1 MSSDYVVSHHHLI
14 TNMSWIMIMY
24 KSGQRICTPINFD
37 QEAGYNFDNNE
48 PNNITEDEES
58 SDNNRPVA
66 ATENSEI
73 GDEDEESLDD
83 NADLNESTKGTTA
96 TSIYLRDNLEGKGII
111 EILSLFKKEW
121 FSGKDVDLS
130 LSRLKGPA
138 FILVFFFWL
147 LR

>member
-24 KSGQRICTPINFD
+24 KNGQRICTTINFD
-37 QEAGYNFDNNE
+37 QEAGYNFDKNE

-66 ATENSEI
+66 ATGNSEI
-73 GDEDEESLDD
+73 GDEDEESLDN
-83 NADLNESTKGTTA
+83 NADLKESTKGTTA
-96 TSIYLRDNLEGKGII
+96 TSIYLRDNLEEKGIM
-111 EILSLFKKEW
+111 EMLSLFRTEW
-121 FSGKDVDLS
+121 FSSKDVDLS

>member
-1 MSSDYVVSHHHLI
+1 
-14 TNMSWIMIMY
+14 MIKY
-24 KSGQRICTPINFD
+24 KDGQRICTTINFD
-37 QEAGYNFDNNE
+37 QEDDNNFAVNE

-58 SDNNRPVA
+58 LDNNRPDA

-83 NADLNESTKGTTA
+83 NADLKESTKGTTA
-96 TSIYLRDNLEGKGII
+96 TSIYLRDNLEEKGIL
-111 EILSLFKKEW
+111 EILSLLRKEW
-121 FSGKDVDLS
+121 FSCKDVDLS

-138 FILVFFFWL
+138 FILVFFFWI